1 MTDLARGPETAPTSR
16 RSIGSSTDG
25 RPPTRCSC
33 RSSSPASSVLE
44 QLESRGI
51 AVPDD
56 LLLATTRDIGRG
68 VTTVPPITTL
78 EWNYAEL
85 GRRAATM
92 LLDLIDGTRS
102 APCEEVVPTTLMPRA
117 STAR

>member
-1 MTDLARGPETAPTSR
+1 MTDLARGREEAYLGALDRLLDRRPAPDALFVP
-16 RSIGSSTDG
+16 IELAGVM
-25 RPPTRCSC
+25 
-33 RSSSPASSVLE
+33 VLE
-44 QLESRGI
+44 ELASRGI

-56 LLLATTRDIGRG
+56 VLLATTHDIGRG
-68 VTTVPPITTL
+68 MTTVPSMTTL

-85 GRRAATM
+85 GRRAAAM

>member
-1 MTDLARGPETAPTSR
+1 M
-16 RSIGSSTDG
+16 
-25 RPPTRCSC
+25 
-33 RSSSPASSVLE
+33 
-44 QLESRGI
+44 
-51 AVPDD
+51 PDD
-56 LLLATTRDIGRG
+56 VLLATTHDVGRG
-68 VTTVPPITTL
+68 VATVPTMTTL

-102 APCEEVVPTTLMPRA
+102 APCEEIVPTTLMPRA

>member
-1 MTDLARGPETAPTSR
+1 MADLTRDREASYLAALDRLLARRPAPDALFVP
-16 RSIGSSTDG
+16 IELAGVM
-25 RPPTRCSC
+25 
-33 RSSSPASSVLE
+33 VLE
-44 QLESRGI
+44 ELASRGI

-56 LLLATTRDIGRG
+56 VLLATTHDIGRG
-68 VTTVPPITTL
+68 VATVPSITTL

-102 APCEEVVPTTLMPRA
+102 APCEEIVPTTLMPRA